1 MIENSIYNTI
11 INNPIYLCVVVVLA
25 ILLIYSALKKF
36 IKLLVLVLVGIIL
49 YIGFLYFT
57 DDKQTVEDVN
67 KMINSMENG
76 KDIIQDKIKN
86 KLDEE

>member
-1 MIENSIYNTI
+1 MEFLT
-11 INNPIYLCVVVVLA
+11 

-36 IKLLVLVLVGIIL
+36 IKLLVIVLAGIIL
-49 YIGFLYFT
+49 YIGFLYFS

-67 KMINSMENG
+67 KILNSVENG
-76 KDIIQDKIKN
+76 KDIIQDKIKK

>member
-1 MIENSIYNTI
+1 MIENSLYNTI

-36 IKLLVLVLVGIIL
+36 IKLLILVLAGIIL

-57 DDKQTVEDVN
+57 NDKQTVEDVN

-76 KDIIQDKIKN
+76 KDIILKMDN
-86 KLDEE
+86 

>member
-1 MIENSIYNTI
+1 MIENSLYNTI

-36 IKLLVLVLVGIIL
+36 IKLLVLVLLGIIL